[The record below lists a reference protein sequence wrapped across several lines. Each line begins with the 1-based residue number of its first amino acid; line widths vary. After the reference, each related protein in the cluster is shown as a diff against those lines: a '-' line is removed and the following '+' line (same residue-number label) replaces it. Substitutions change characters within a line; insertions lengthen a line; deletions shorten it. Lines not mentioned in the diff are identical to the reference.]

1 MVFGRSL
8 YVRTE
13 PPDYLAQR
21 LIETEEVIFATRL
34 HSIRILPRVL
44 LWLGSVLL
52 AIIVTFAVPDGAILV
67 SAPLWILVSPAAFC
81 YMFIRLWNWTSEWY
95 IATNARMIHVRVFLF
110 TDDKLQ
116 PMSQV
121 TDLTHKVEFWGEVF
135 GYGTFIFETAGQNQA
150 FDKLPFV
157 PQSHRLYREL
167 MRAKFGNSDGEVYRA
182 SPVYTS
188 RFHQL
193 LTEMGSF
200 LPWLDRAPEPLPE
213 GESNKA
219 EESVEENST
228 DPHDTLRPTAEIPT
242 VNQRLLDD
250 AADDPQR
257 TTRAHA
263 TSRRPRLDD
272 NFDTIHAPHQA
283 PPVDEPDYDTSDFE
297 DRHYDDLSPEEI
309 VDLLYS
315 EGKSDVIDGDDSR
328 FDTGTYEDLYTQPHG
343 IIDAE
348 IVTDDDNDP
357 TYLVTDSSV
366 DTFRDA
372 Q

>member
-52 AIIVTFAVPDGAILV
+52 AVLVTFLVPDSAIMV

-81 YMFIRLWNWTSEWY
+81 YMFVRLWSWTSEWY

-150 FDKLPFV
+150 FDKLPYV

-193 LTEMGSF
+193 LTELGSF
-200 LPWLDRAPEPLPE
+200 LPWLDRAPEPEPE
-213 GESNKA
+213 ANDNA
-219 EESVEENST
+219 TEETPQET
-228 DPHDTLRPTAEIPT
+228 ATATHDTLRPTTEIPT
-242 VNQRLLDD
+242 VNQQLLDD
-250 AADDPQR
+250 AAEGAQP
-257 TTRAHA
+257 TRHTRA

-272 NFDTIHAPHQA
+272 DFDTRHAHPHT
-283 PPVDEPDYDTSDFE
+283 PPPAEPAYDTSDFE
-297 DRHYDDLSPEEI
+297 DHHYDDLSPEEI
-309 VDLLYS
+309 MDLLYA
-315 EGKSDVIDGDDSR
+315 EGKGDVIDGDNSR
-328 FDTGTYEDLYTQPHG
+328 FESTAYEDLYTQPQG

-348 IVTDDDNDP
+348 IVTDDDTDP

-366 DTFRDA
+366 DTFRDG